1 LIVLPNPVAKD
12 LHRTKYRQR
21 VVQDKRD
28 KHKQKELDNE
38 TKRYKGTSTAGL
50 SPEYRLNVSK
60 DTD

>member
-1 LIVLPNPVAKD
+1 MRNAGRPGRGPNPVAKD

-38 TKRYKGTSTAGL
+38 TKRYKGTS
-50 SPEYRLNVSK
+50 NVSK

>member
-1 LIVLPNPVAKD
+1 MIVVRNKGPNPVAKD

-38 TKRYKGTSTAGL
+38 TKRYKGNS
-50 SPEYRLNVSK
+50 NVSK